1 MRLIIFQSQLYHL
14 RLQIK
19 SKHKKPKF
27 PSDDKKMR
35 EYINVLENRIDE
47 LEQ

>member
-1 MRLIIFQSQLYHL
+1 M

-19 SKHKKPKF
+19 SKQKKPKF
-27 PSDDKKMR
+27 PSGDKKMR

-47 LEQ
+47 LER